1 MRDVASVGGTPLPVS
16 RAGGAVRL
24 ARSVRTSDVLRSI
37 LTKNPDVKVF
47 SVERIMASIGPDIES
62 SLMMFSLPGIV
73 PVPKPTGMVAL
84 PTAALAY
91 QLVSGKRQIRLPRYV
106 LKKTVSRKALAV
118 AIHAALPVLQATEKF
133 VRPRW
138 NWVNHSSARR
148 AIGIF
153 IFLLAVAV
161 AFPLFGFSPL
171 HATSIFVMA
180 LGMAEQDGLAVLI
193 GVTVGLLSLAAV
205 AASGASARA
214 LRQKAARW
222 LRRLGQ
228 KVGLQVLGRW
238 LRHNGYDK
246 LAALLSFEWSRLL
259 LLWDP
264 ERSRRPQTS
273 P

>member
-1 MRDVASVGGTPLPVS
+1 MLDAAALGGTALPAPLPKG
-16 RAGGAVRL
+16 AGQV
-24 ARSVRTSDVLRSI
+24 ARTVRTSDVLRGI
-37 LTKNPDVKVF
+37 LTKNPDVKAF
-47 SVERIMASIGPDIES
+47 SVQRILASIGPDIET
-62 SLMMFSLPGIV
+62 SLMMFSHPGIV
-73 PVPKPTGMVAL
+73 PVPRPAGVVAL

-138 NWVNHSSARR
+138 RWVQHASARR

-214 LRQKAARW
+214 LRQKATRW
-222 LRRLGQ
+222 LRKLGQ
-228 KVGLQVLGRW
+228 KVGLEVLGRW
-238 LRHNGYDK
+238 LRHHGYDK

-264 ERSRRPQTS
+264 ERARRQPA
-273 P
+273 PA